1 MNRETFKSYLVR
13 DKGFLKSL
21 YEGDNRIKNN
31 RILTVACDTKLN
43 TLIRLLHYICNGEIK
58 IKRENFEIIR
68 DHRKLNVLKRHVEK
82 KSNLQR
88 LLQSERGE
96 KLKFLKNFSAIYSS
110 ILYCF
115 FNEN

>member
-1 MNRETFKSYLVR
+1 MNKETLRSYLVR

-21 YEGDNRIKNN
+21 YEGESKMKNN

-43 TLIRLLHYICNGEIK
+43 TLIRLLHYISNGEIK
-58 IKRENFEIIR
+58 IKRENFETIR

-88 LLQSERGE
+88 LLKSERVA

-110 ILYCF
+110 ILYCL